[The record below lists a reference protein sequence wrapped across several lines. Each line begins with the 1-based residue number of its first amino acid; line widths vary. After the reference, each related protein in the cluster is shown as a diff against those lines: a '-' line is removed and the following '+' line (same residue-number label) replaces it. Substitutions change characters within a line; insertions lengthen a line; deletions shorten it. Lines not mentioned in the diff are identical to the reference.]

1 MKGRSPVNVY
11 FSMLIITVFASL
23 ATVFIVEAATTNV
36 VTAAMSG
43 TEATYA
49 ALQQSILRSRLSSGA
64 N

>member
-1 MKGRSPVNVY
+1 MKGRSAVNAY

-23 ATVFIVEAATTNV
+23 ATAAIVEVATTNV

-49 ALQQSILRSRLSSGA
+49 ALQQSILKSRSSGA